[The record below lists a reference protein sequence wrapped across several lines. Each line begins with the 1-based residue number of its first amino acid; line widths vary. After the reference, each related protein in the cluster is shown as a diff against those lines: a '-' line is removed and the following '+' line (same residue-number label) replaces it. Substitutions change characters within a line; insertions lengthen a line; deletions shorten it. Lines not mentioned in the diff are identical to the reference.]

1 MSTVR
6 TIVFPALRLVVWAV
20 IAIALAVLA
29 FGGGG
34 GVGSNGNGDPTGG
47 PLQPTVTLTEPTV
60 PVTRGTVLNTVT
72 VDGVVAADPA
82 VPVKATAAGT
92 VRRLLVA
99 QGATVTQGQAL
110 MEIRSETPRP
120 PVTGT
125 DAEGNPTVTERAPT
139 VKVTTVTA
147 PVAGKLTTLG
157 VLVDQI
163 VAVGDAAGSISPGTL
178 SVTATLTQ
186 AQQFRLL
193 TPPGSAEVDVQGGP
207 APFTC
212 TGLVLGAAPTSTE
225 PGGDAGGDPAMAPG
239 GGAPSSGGTTA
250 RCSVPAGTTVFAGMT
265 ARVAIAAGEATDVL
279 VVPVTAVQGAVANG
293 TVWVV
298 AEEGGEPEE
307 RAVTLGLTDGEQI
320 EVREGLTEGESVLQ
334 FVPVADDEIVEGG
347 DGYVMYGP
355 GG

>member
-1 MSTVR
+1 MSTIR
-6 TIVFPALRLVVWAV
+6 TVVFPALRLVVWAV
-20 IAIALAVLA
+20 IAVALAVLA
-29 FGGGG
+29 FGGGS
-34 GVGSNGNGDPTGG
+34 GSSGNGAPTDG
-47 PLQPTVTLTEPTV
+47 PVQPTVTLTEPTV
-60 PVTRGTVLNTVT
+60 PVARGTVVNTVT
-72 VDGVVAADPA
+72 VDGVVAADAA

-110 MEIRSETPRP
+110 IEIRSETPRP

-125 DAEGNPTVTERAPT
+125 DAEGNPTVTERAPV
-139 VKVTTVTA
+139 VKLTTVTA
-147 PVAGKLTTLG
+147 PVAGTLASLG

-178 SVTATLTQ
+178 SITATLTQ

-193 TPPGSAEVDVQGGP
+193 SPPGTAEVDVQGGP

-212 TGLVLGAAPTSTE
+212 TGLVLGAAPAGSD
-225 PGGDAGGDPAMAPG
+225 PGGEPAGDPAMGP
-239 GGAPSSGGTTA
+239 GGAPATGGTTA
-250 RCSVPAGTTVFAGMT
+250 RCSVPSGTTVFAGMT
-265 ARVAIAAGEATDVL
+265 ATVAIAAGEATDVL

-293 TVWVV
+293 TVWVL
-298 AEEGGEPEE
+298 ADGGEPEE

-320 EVREGLTEGESVLQ
+320 EVREGLTEGEPVLQ

-347 DGYVMYGP
+347 DGYAMYGP

>member
-20 IAIALAVLA
+20 IAVSLAVLA
-29 FGGGG
+29 FGGGA
-34 GVGSNGNGDPTGG
+34 GSSGNGAPAGG
-47 PLQPTVTLTEPTV
+47 PDQPTVTLTEPTV
-60 PVTRGTVLNTVT
+60 PVARGTVVNTVT

-110 MEIRSETPRP
+110 IEIRSETPRP

-125 DAEGNPTVTERAPT
+125 DAEGNPTVTERDPV
-139 VKVTTVTA
+139 VKLTTVPA
-147 PVAGKLTTLG
+147 PVAGRLTALG

-163 VAVGDAAGSISPGTL
+163 VAVGDVAGSISPGTL

-212 TGLVLGAAPTSTE
+212 TGLTLGAASASTD
-225 PGGDAGGDPAMAPG
+225 PGANPGGDPAVDQG
-239 GGAPSSGGTTA
+239 GPPTTGGTTA
-250 RCSVPAGTTVFAGMT
+250 RCQVPPGTTVFAGMT
-265 ARVAIAAGEATDVL
+265 ASVAIAAGEATDVL

-298 AEEGGEPEE
+298 ADAGEPEE

-334 FVPVADDEIVEGG
+334 FVPVADDEIVDGGEGG
-347 DGYVMYGP
+347 FVQFGP

>member
-6 TIVFPALRLVVWAV
+6 TLVFPALRLVVWAV
-20 IAIALAVLA
+20 IAVSLAVLA

-34 GVGSNGNGDPTGG
+34 ASSSGNAATAGG
-47 PLQPTVTLTEPTV
+47 PVQPTVTLSEPIV

-99 QGATVTQGQAL
+99 QGATVTPGQAL
-110 MEIRSETPRP
+110 LEIRSETPRP

-125 DAEGNPTVTERAPT
+125 DAEGNPTVTERAPV

-147 PVAGKLTTLG
+147 PVAGTLTSLG

-193 TPPGSAEVDVQGGP
+193 SPPGTAEVDVQGGP

-212 TGLVLGAAPTSTE
+212 TGLTLGAPAGTDPAGNAP
-225 PGGDAGGDPAMAPG
+225 GDAAGPQGGPPAT
-239 GGAPSSGGTTA
+239 GGTTA
-250 RCSVPAGTTVFAGMT
+250 RCSIPPGTTVFAGMT
-265 ARVAIAAGEATDVL
+265 ASVAIAAGEAADVL
-279 VVPVTAVQGAVANG
+279 VVPVTAVQGAVGNG

-298 AEEGGEPEE
+298 ADTGEQEE
-307 RAVTLGLTDGEQI
+307 RTVTLGLTDGEQI
-320 EVREGLTEGESVLQ
+320 EVREGLAEGESLLQ
-334 FVPVADDEIVEGG
+334 FVPVADDEIVDGSEGG
-347 DGYVMYGP
+347 FVQFGP

>member
-1 MSTVR
+1 MSRVR
-6 TIVFPALRLVVWAV
+6 TIVFPALRLLVWAV
-20 IAIALAVLA
+20 IAVSLAVLA

-34 GVGSNGNGDPTGG
+34 GTSGNGAPADG
-47 PLQPTVTLTEPTV
+47 PVQPTVTLTEPTV
-60 PVTRGTVLNTVT
+60 PVSRGTVLNTVT

-92 VRRLLVA
+92 IRRLLVA
-99 QGATVTQGQAL
+99 QGATVTQGQPL

-125 DAEGNPTVTERAPT
+125 DAEGNPTVTERAPV
-139 VKVTTVTA
+139 VKVTTVAA
-147 PVAGKLTTLG
+147 PVAGTLTTLG

-163 VAVGDAAGSISPGTL
+163 VAVGDAAGEISPGTL
-178 SVTATLTQ
+178 SITATLTQ

-193 TPPGSAEVDVQGGP
+193 SPPGTAEVDVQGGP

-212 TGLVLGAAPTSTE
+212 TGLTLGAAPDGTD
-225 PGGDAGGDPAMAPG
+225 PAGDSAGDPAMSPG
-239 GGAPSSGGTTA
+239 SPPATGGTTA
-250 RCSVPAGTTVFAGMT
+250 RCQVPPGTTVFAGMT
-265 ARVAIAAGEATDVL
+265 AKVAIAAGEATDVL

-298 AEEGGEPEE
+298 ADGGEPGE

-334 FVPVADDEIVEGG
+334 FVPVADDEIVDGDEG
-347 DGYVMYGP
+347 GYVMYGP

>member
-1 MSTVR
+1 MSAVR
-6 TIVFPALRLVVWAV
+6 TLVFPALRLVVWAV
-20 IAIALAVLA
+20 IAVSLAVLA

-34 GVGSNGNGDPTGG
+34 GGSSGNGAPTGG
-47 PLQPTVTLTEPTV
+47 PVQPTVTLTEPTV
-60 PVTRGTVLNTVT
+60 PVSRGTVLNTVT
-72 VDGVVAADPA
+72 VDGVVAADAA

-99 QGATVTQGQAL
+99 QGASVAQGQAL
-110 MEIRSETPRP
+110 IEIRSETPRP
-120 PVTGT
+120 PLTGT
-125 DAEGNPTVTERAPT
+125 DAEGNPTIKERDPV
-139 VKVTTVTA
+139 VKVTTVLA
-147 PVAGKLTTLG
+147 PVAGSLTALG

-163 VAVGDAAGSISPGTL
+163 VAVGDVAGSISPGTL

-193 TPPGSAEVDVQGGP
+193 SPPGSAEVDVQGGP
-207 APFTC
+207 APFPC
-212 TGLVLGAAPTSTE
+212 TGLTLGAAPASPD
-225 PGGDAGGDPAMAPG
+225 PGGDLGAGPAPDQ
-239 GGAPSSGGTTA
+239 GGAPATGGTTA
-250 RCSVPAGTTVFAGMT
+250 RCSVPPGTTVFAGMT
-265 ARVAIAAGEATDVL
+265 ASVAIAAGEATDVL
-279 VVPVTAVQGAVANG
+279 VVPVTAVQGAVASG

-298 AEEGGEPEE
+298 VDGGEPEE

-347 DGYVMYGP
+347 DGFVMYGP

>member
-6 TIVFPALRLVVWAV
+6 TLVFPALRLVVWAV
-20 IAIALAVLA
+20 IAVSLAVLA

-34 GVGSNGNGDPTGG
+34 SGGNGASTDG

-60 PVTRGTVLNTVT
+60 PVVRGTVLNTVT
-72 VDGVVAADPA
+72 VDGVVAADAA

-110 MEIRSETPRP
+110 IEIRSETPRP

-125 DAEGNPTVTERAPT
+125 DAEGNPTVTERDPV
-139 VKVTTVTA
+139 VKLTTVPA
-147 PVAGKLTTLG
+147 PVAGTLTSLG

-178 SVTATLTQ
+178 SITATLTQ

-212 TGLVLGAAPTSTE
+212 TGLTLGVAP
-225 PGGDAGGDPAMAPG
+225 AGADPAGDPSGDPSMNP
-239 GGAPSSGGTTA
+239 GGAPATGGTTA

-265 ARVAIAAGEATDVL
+265 AKVAIAAGEATDVL

-298 AEEGGEPEE
+298 ADGGEPEE

-334 FVPVADDEIVEGG
+334 FVPVADDEIVEGNEG
-347 DGYVMYGP
+347 GYVQFGP

>member
-1 MSTVR
+1 MNTVR
-6 TIVFPALRLVVWAV
+6 TLVFPALRLLVWAV
-20 IAIALAVLA
+20 IAVSLAVLA

-34 GVGSNGNGDPTGG
+34 ASGNGAPTGG
-47 PLQPTVTLTEPTV
+47 PVQPTVTLTEPTV
-60 PVTRGTVLNTVT
+60 PVVRGTVLNTVT

-99 QGATVTQGQAL
+99 QGAAVTQGQAL
-110 MEIRSETPRP
+110 LEIRTETPRP

-125 DAEGNPTVTERAPT
+125 DAEGNPTVTERDPL

-147 PVAGKLTTLG
+147 PVGGKLTALD

-163 VAVGDAAGSISPGTL
+163 VAVGDVAGSISPGTL

-212 TGLVLGAAPTSTE
+212 TGLTLGAAPASPD
-225 PGGDAGGDPAMAPG
+225 PGGDTGGGPGMTPG
-239 GGAPSSGGTTA
+239 GGPPAGGGTTA
-250 RCSVPAGTTVFAGMT
+250 RCQVPPGTTVFAGMT
-265 ARVAIAAGEATDVL
+265 ASVAIAAGEATDVL

-298 AEEGGEPEE
+298 TDAAEPEE

-320 EVREGLTEGESVLQ
+320 EVREGLTEGESLLQ
-334 FVPVADDEIVEGG
+334 FVPVADDEIVDGSEGG
-347 DGYVMYGP
+347 FVQFGP